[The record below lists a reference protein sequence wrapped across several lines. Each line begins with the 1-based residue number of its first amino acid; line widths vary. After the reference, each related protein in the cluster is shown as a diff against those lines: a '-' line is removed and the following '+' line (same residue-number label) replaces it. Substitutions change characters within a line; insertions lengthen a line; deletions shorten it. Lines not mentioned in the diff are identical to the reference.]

1 MSGEYKLKQ
10 DLVEVGRRMYDK
22 GFVASNDG
30 NISVRL
36 SDRAILVTPSGVS
49 KGYMSV
55 SDLLTVDL
63 NGKVIQGTKKATSEL
78 KMHLE
83 VYRRRADVM
92 AVVHA
97 HPPVATAFAV
107 AGKICDRVSLPEVIF
122 SLGSISLAEY
132 GTPTTEE
139 LPRSVARHIGRSDV
153 LLLANHGA
161 LTVGGDLF
169 DAYYKMETLEHFATI
184 TMYARL
190 LGGENALDC
199 SEVEHLLR
207 IRESVY
213 GKSPIDIR
221 NLGVSCGNGTQAG
234 SANLP
239 GEAPAD
245 GAPGPARG
253 LSTNGV
259 PGPVRELSINGAPGP
274 ASMEALKETIERLV
288 KAELEKY
295 R

>member
-1 MSGEYKLKQ
+1 MAAGVTGEYKLKQ
-10 DLVEVGRRMYDK
+10 DMVEIGRRMYAK

-30 NISVRL
+30 NISARL
-36 SDRAILVTPSGVS
+36 SDRAFLVTPSGVS
-49 KGYMSV
+49 KGYMGL
-55 SDLLTVDL
+55 SDILTVDMD
-63 NGKVIQGTKKATSEL
+63 GKVLQGTKKATSEL

-122 SLGSISLAEY
+122 SLGSVSLAEY

-139 LPRSVARHIGRSDV
+139 LPRSVAKHIGRSDA

-169 DAYYKMETLEHFATI
+169 DAYYKMETLEHFSTI

-190 LGGENALDC
+190 LGGEKALDC

-207 IRESVY
+207 IRETVY
-213 GKSPIDIR
+213 GKPPLDIR
-221 NLGVSCGNGTQAG
+221 DIGGVCAKGT
-234 SANLP
+234 AN
-239 GEAPAD
+239 
-245 GAPGPARG
+245 GPA
-253 LSTNGV
+253 
-259 PGPVRELSINGAPGP
+259 GPPKD
-274 ASMEALKETIERLV
+274 EALEEIIKRLV
-288 KAELEKY
+288 KSELEKY
-295 R
+295 G